1 MLIREMFRKE
11 IDREIQGV
19 IIAGQGESRSVSQ
32 ELDEYVVTR
41 ELQRHFRDF
50 FTAYKK
56 GIAGTTP
63 KMGVWISGFFGSG
76 KSHFLK
82 IISYLLKNELVGGR
96 RALDYFIADQKI
108 TDPAVLADMQLAAD
122 TPVDAILFNIDAK
135 SDSNSKRDKDAIVNV
150 FLRVFNEA
158 QGFCGSQ
165 PALAD
170 LERKLSDAGRFD
182 AFKRAFDGAYGS
194 AWEDSRQ
201 DFDFIQ
207 DTVVEALSGIGF
219 MSESA
224 ARNWCEK
231 AVEPY
236 QISIE
241 DFAKRV
247 KTYIDRKGGNRHVVF
262 LVDEI
267 GQYIGEDSKLML
279 NLQTVTEELGRECM
293 GKAWVIVTSQQDIDS
308 ITSVKGNDFS
318 KIQGRFDTRLSLSSA
333 NVDEVIKRRILEK
346 NDTAAQ
352 SLRLLYEQAETDIR
366 NKILFT
372 GDAEKKLYADGND
385 FAAIYPFV
393 GYQFNLLAS
402 VLTAVRTH
410 SASGKHLSEGERSM
424 LAMFKESAERL
435 KERETGALVPFHM
448 FYDAME
454 KFLDHSHK
462 GVIIRAYDNSHINP
476 DKLEEGVFAIN
487 VLKVLFLIKYVLEIE
502 ANVDNITSLMI
513 DRMDAGRLTLK
524 GQVEDALKVL
534 MREMLVQKTGGVYVF
549 LTDEEQE
556 INREIERQEI
566 DPNIVLQKVA
576 ELVFDDIFQ
585 EKKYRYPAFN
595 GQYAFPYNQAVDDQP
610 YKAVQNHDIGL
621 RVLTSRYDGGL
632 EDSTLRI
639 RSGQE
644 REVLVVLPDD
654 MAFWNELR
662 TYLKIEKFLQGPSAA
677 QYSKYEE
684 IKDAKR
690 KEMRKRS
697 ENAKLYLTEAL
708 KEAAIYVNGD
718 VARISAKDITARFNE
733 ALGRLVQTV
742 YHKLSYIDT
751 PMDEAGIRKLMRR
764 PGGQLS
770 VGSGEAAANP
780 HALEDA
786 LSYIAGN
793 SRVHMKTSMKTV
805 KDRFMKAPY
814 GFVDDDIHWLIACL
828 FKRGD
833 LDFTVN
839 GAAVTRMNASD
850 EEIIQFITKKAYGE
864 KLLMEEHTRVPE
876 KDKKA
881 VREVMKELF
890 HVSSVTEDEDAQMQD
905 FQRYSRNLLREFE
918 ELERNYRDCPYPGK
932 KVVESGKQLLRAVEP
947 VQRPLEFFQT
957 ISRRRDDFLDL
968 AEDYEPVRAFFRGEQ
983 REIFQRAVDMLA
995 IYDDS
1000 KTYIVDA
1007 ALEDTAAQ
1015 MRSIVRKEKPYSDI
1029 HKLPEL
1035 RKKYTAAYMKIL
1047 KAESAPALDG
1057 IGQARARVLEALDTK
1072 EYAGEKKERW
1082 LSQFAELRD
1091 GAERCNN
1098 VSTLRS
1104 FKDKAEALKIRLLN
1118 EMDALDAQLA
1128 RKKAEEEAKRQA
1140 KAAQALG
1147 VTVPEEQKPV
1157 AYKPRKTRNV
1167 TIRSMARTSS
1177 WRLEKRSDIDKALS
1191 GLRKAL
1197 EAELEENDIVNVE
1210 F

>member
-1 MLIREMFRKE
+1 M
-11 IDREIQGV
+11 
-19 IIAGQGESRSVSQ
+19 
-32 ELDEYVVTR
+32 
-41 ELQRHFRDF
+41 
-50 FTAYKK
+50 
-56 GIAGTTP
+56 
-63 KMGVWISGFFGSG
+63 
-76 KSHFLK
+76 
-82 IISYLLKNELVGGR
+82 R
-96 RALDYFIADQKI
+96 R
-108 TDPAVLADMQLAAD
+108 
-122 TPVDAILFNIDAK
+122 
-135 SDSNSKRDKDAIVNV
+135 
-150 FLRVFNEA
+150 
-158 QGFCGSQ
+158 
-165 PALAD
+165 
-170 LERKLSDAGRFD
+170 
-182 AFKRAFDGAYGS
+182 
-194 AWEDSRQ
+194 
-201 DFDFIQ
+201 
-207 DTVVEALSGIGF
+207 
-219 MSESA
+219 
-224 ARNWCEK
+224 
-231 AVEPY
+231 
-236 QISIE
+236 
-241 DFAKRV
+241 
-247 KTYIDRKGGNRHVVF
+247 
-262 LVDEI
+262 
-267 GQYIGEDSKLML
+267 
-279 NLQTVTEELGRECM
+279 
-293 GKAWVIVTSQQDIDS
+293 
-308 ITSVKGNDFS
+308 
-318 KIQGRFDTRLSLSSA
+318 
-333 NVDEVIKRRILEK
+333 
-346 NDTAAQ
+346 
-352 SLRLLYEQAETDIR
+352 
-366 NKILFT
+366 
-372 GDAEKKLYADGND
+372 
-385 FAAIYPFV
+385 
-393 GYQFNLLAS
+393 
-402 VLTAVRTH
+402 
-410 SASGKHLSEGERSM
+410 ASGKV
-424 LAMFKESAERL
+424 AC
-435 KERETGALVPFHM
+435 
-448 FYDAME
+448 
-454 KFLDHSHK
+454 
-462 GVIIRAYDNSHINP
+462 
-476 DKLEEGVFAIN
+476 
-487 VLKVLFLIKYVLEIE
+487 
-502 ANVDNITSLMI
+502 
-513 DRMDAGRLTLK
+513 AGT
-524 GQVEDALKVL
+524 
-534 MREMLVQKTGGVYVF
+534 
-549 LTDEEQE
+549 
-556 INREIERQEI
+556 
-566 DPNIVLQKVA
+566 
-576 ELVFDDIFQ
+576 
-585 EKKYRYPAFN
+585 
-595 GQYAFPYNQAVDDQP
+595 
-610 YKAVQNHDIGL
+610 
-621 RVLTSRYDGGL
+621 
-632 EDSTLRI
+632 
-639 RSGQE
+639 
-644 REVLVVLPDD
+644 
-654 MAFWNELR
+654 
-662 TYLKIEKFLQGPSAA
+662 
-677 QYSKYEE
+677 
-684 IKDAKR
+684 
-690 KEMRKRS
+690 
-697 ENAKLYLTEAL
+697 
-708 KEAAIYVNGD
+708 
-718 VARISAKDITARFNE
+718 
-733 ALGRLVQTV
+733 
-742 YHKLSYIDT
+742 
-751 PMDEAGIRKLMRR
+751 
-764 PGGQLS
+764 GGQLS

-850 EEIIQFITKKAYGE
+850 EEIIQFITKKAFGE

>member
-1 MLIREMFRKE
+1 MLIKEMFRKE

-19 IIAGQGESRSVSQ
+19 IIAGQGESRSVAQ

-56 GIAGTTP
+56 GIVGTTP

-82 IISYLLKNELVGGR
+82 IISYLLKDELVGKH
-96 RALDYFIADQKI
+96 RALDYFIEDQKI
-108 TDPAVLADMQLAAD
+108 TDSTVLADMKLAVS

-135 SDSNSKRDKDAIVNV
+135 SDSNSKQDKDAIVNV
-150 FLRVFNEA
+150 FLRVFNEM

-170 LERKLSDAGRFD
+170 LERKLSESGRFEE
-182 AFKRAFDGAYGS
+182 FKNAFDEAYGS
-194 AWEDSRQ
+194 AWEESRQ

-207 DTVVEALSGIGF
+207 DTVVEVLSGMGF

-247 KTYIDRKGGNRHVVF
+247 KAYIDRKGGNHHVVF

-279 NLQTVTEELGRECM
+279 NLQTVTEELGKECM
-293 GKAWVIVTSQQDIDS
+293 GKAWVIVTSQQEIDS
-308 ITSVKGNDFS
+308 ITNVKGNDFS
-318 KIQGRFDTRLSLSSA
+318 KIQGRFATTLSLSSA

-352 SLRLLYEQAETDIR
+352 SLRLLYEQKETDIR

-385 FAAIYPFV
+385 FAAVYPFV

-410 SASGKHLSEGERSM
+410 SSSGKHLSEGERSM
-424 LAMFKESAERL
+424 LAVFKESAEQL
-435 KERETGALVPFHM
+435 KEQETGALVPFYM

-462 GVIIRAYDNSHINP
+462 GVVIRAYDNNHINP
-476 DKLEEGVFAIN
+476 DKLENVFAIN

-502 ANVDNITSLMI
+502 ANIDNITSLMI
-513 DRMDAGRLTLK
+513 DRMDADRLTLK
-524 GQVEDALKVL
+524 GQVEDALNVL
-534 MREMLVQKTGGVYVF
+534 MREMLVQKNGNVYVF

-556 INREIERQEI
+556 INREIERQEV
-566 DPNIVLQKVA
+566 DHNTVLQKVA

-585 EKKYRYPAFN
+585 DKKYRCPTF
-595 GQYAFPYNQAVDDQP
+595 GGRYAFAFNQAVDDQP
-610 YKAVQNHDIGL
+610 YKATQNHDIGL

-632 EDSTLRI
+632 DDSTLRI
-639 RSGQE
+639 KSGQE
-644 REVLVVLPDD
+644 KEVLVVLPDD

-662 TYLKIEKFLQGPSAA
+662 THLKIEKFLQGPSAA
-677 QYSKYEE
+677 QYSKYED

-718 VARISAKDITARFNE
+718 VARISAKDVSARLNE

-751 PMDEAGIRKLMRR
+751 PMDDASIRKLMRR
-764 PGGQLS
+764 AGSQLS
-770 VGSGEAAANP
+770 LGSGEATANA
-780 HALEDA
+780 HALEDV

-793 SRVHMKTSMKTV
+793 TRVHMKTSMKTV

-814 GFVDDDIHWLIACL
+814 GFVDDDIHWLVACL

-839 GAAVTRMNASD
+839 GAAVTRTNTAD
-850 EEIIQFITKKAYGE
+850 EDIINYITKRAFAE

-876 KDKKA
+876 KEKKA

-890 HVSSVTEDEDAQMQD
+890 HVSSVTEDEDTQMQD

-918 ELERNYRDCPYPGK
+918 ELERSYQDCPYPGK
-932 KVVESGKQLLRAVEP
+932 KVVESGKQLLRSVGSI
-947 VQRPLEFFQT
+947 QRPLEFFQT
-957 ISRRRDDFLDL
+957 VSRRRDDFLDL
-968 AEDYEPVRAFFRGEQ
+968 AEDYEPVHAFFHGEQ
-983 REIFQRAVDMLA
+983 REIFRRAVDMLA

-1007 ALEDTAAQ
+1007 ALEDTVAQ
-1015 MRSIVRKEKPYSDI
+1015 MRSILRNEQPYRDI
-1029 HKLPEL
+1029 PKLPEL
-1035 RKKYTAAYMKIL
+1035 RKKFTTAYMKVL
-1047 KAESAPALDG
+1047 QAELAPVLDG
-1057 IGQARARVLEALDTK
+1057 IDQAKDRVLEELNTK
-1072 EYAGEKKERW
+1072 EYAEEKKERY
-1082 LSQFAELRD
+1082 LSLFAELRD
-1091 GAERCNN
+1091 KAEHCNN
-1098 VSTLRS
+1098 ISKLRS
-1104 FKDKAEALKIRLLN
+1104 YEVEAGALKMRLLN

-1128 RKKAEEEAKRQA
+1128 WKKAEDEARRQA
-1140 KAAQALG
+1140 KAAEALG
-1147 VTVPEEQKPV
+1147 VTVPEECKPT
-1157 AYKPRKTRNV
+1157 AYQARKSKNV
-1167 TIRSMARTSS
+1167 TIKSMARTSS
-1177 WRLEKRSDIDKALS
+1177 WRLEKPEDIDKVLFQ
-1191 GLRKAL
+1191 LRKAL
-1197 EAELEENDIVNVE
+1197 TAELEENDIVNVE